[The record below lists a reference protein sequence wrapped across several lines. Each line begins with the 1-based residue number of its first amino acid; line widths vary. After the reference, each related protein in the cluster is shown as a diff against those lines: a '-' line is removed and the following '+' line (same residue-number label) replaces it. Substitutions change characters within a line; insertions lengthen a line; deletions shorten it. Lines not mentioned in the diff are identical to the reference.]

1 MAIKHVAVT
10 RRNGR
15 AAKDRGLLTVSQVA
29 EILNVH
35 PNSVRRWA
43 DMNLFPSY
51 RIGFRGDRRFK
62 AEDVSGFLDARM
74 HR

>member
-1 MAIKHVAVT
+1 MAIKHAAVT
-10 RRNGR
+10 QRNGR
-15 AAKDRGLLTVSQVA
+15 VAHGSGLLTVSQVA

-51 RIGFRGDRRFK
+51 RIGFRRDRRFK
-62 AEDVSGFLDARM
+62 AEDVSRFLDSRI
-74 HR
+74 HQ